1 MQKDQK
7 KPDCNYKTCQSCSLH
22 QVCLQVAFYAFPFMI
37 LHVTHKIKMD
47 SHHFAQ
53 GTSSYIHTLL
63 DIFFMKPSCIFLFF
77 LLTCS
82 ALAQRQEAISYVNP
96 LMGTAASTTRSA
108 QKHGE
113 GTEQLANT
121 IPAVGLPFGMIQA
134 TPQTRTTEKKCLA
147 PYYYKDDNT
156 TGYRISHWLSG
167 SCTQDYGSVTI
178 MPLMGA
184 LVTDPARYASPYS
197 HTGEISQPCNY
208 KNRLDKYGI
217 ETALAATLRCAILQ
231 CRADRSDSLY
241 FLITPNN
248 DKGKAYVHIDRVKGE
263 ITGYNPVYRIYQG
276 SGEPA
281 GFSGYFVIQCNR
293 AFAKA
298 GTFSGNNLFDAATI
312 ENAPGG
318 GGYIGMRVERGA
330 QVELRIGTSFTS
342 VEGAR
347 KNLAAEIPDWDFNKI
362 VGQSE
367 DVWNKALGK
376 IQVET
381 DRQQDKRIFYTS
393 MYHAMQHPRLM
404 SDVDGAYPRF
414 AGNYQNARL
423 ARGHYYD
430 DFSMWDIY
438 RAQLP
443 LFEIL
448 QPALINDCVRSL
460 ILKGEQGGWLPI
472 FPCWNSYTAAM
483 IGDHASAFIASAYN
497 RGIQDYDVQ
506 AAYRL
511 MRQNAFDMAP
521 RKAYLDGKGRRALDS
536 YLRYGYIPLE
546 DSVGDAFH
554 KREQVSRTLEYA
566 FDDYALS
573 TIARQLHKGA
583 DYTALYR
590 RSQNYR
596 NVFDSSTGLMNGRY
610 INGSFYKPLQPDKKL
625 PFITEGTPRQY
636 SFYVPHD
643 VNGLASLMGGRDK
656 LEQALDSLFLKNEY
670 WHGNEPGHHI
680 PFLYNFTASPY
691 KTQEKVAAI
700 LRDEYSDGPGG
711 LSGNDDAGQMSAWYV
726 FAAIGLYP
734 ANPVSGEYLLSTPIF
749 SRVTIYLPQDKKLD
763 ILVDRKSP
771 SSLYIQSVSW
781 NGHAYTKNS
790 LQHADMMK
798 GGRMVIKVAD
808 NPARN

>member
-1 MQKDQK
+1 M
-7 KPDCNYKTCQSCSLH
+7 
-22 QVCLQVAFYAFPFMI
+22 VM
-37 LHVTHKIKMD
+37 
-47 SHHFAQ
+47 AQ
-53 GTSSYIHTLL
+53 TA
-63 DIFFMKPSCIFLFF
+63 PPV
-77 LLTCS
+77 
-82 ALAQRQEAISYVNP
+82 SYVQP

-167 SCTQDYGSVTI
+167 SCTQDYGSVTV
-178 MPLMGA
+178 MPLTGT

-197 HTGEISQPCNY
+197 HASEISQPCYY
-208 KNRLDKYGI
+208 KNRLEKYGI
-217 ETALAATLRCAILQ
+217 ETALTATLRCAMML
-231 CRADRSDSLY
+231 CSADRSDSLY
-241 FLITPNN
+241 FLIIPNS
-248 DKGKAYVHIDRVKGE
+248 DKNKAYVQIDPAKRE

-281 GFSGYFVIQCNR
+281 GFSGYFVIQFNT
-293 AFAKA
+293 AFTKA
-298 GTFSGNNLFDAATI
+298 GTFSGNHLFDGAKV
-312 ENAPGG
+312 ENAPNGG
-318 GGYIGMRVERGA
+318 GWIGMKIEKGA
-330 QVELRIGTSFTS
+330 QVTLRIGTSFTS
-342 VEGAR
+342 LEGAR
-347 KNLAAEIPDWDFNKI
+347 KNLASEMPDWDFQKI
-362 VGQSE
+362 VGRSRE
-367 DVWNKALGK
+367 TWNKALGT
-376 IQVET
+376 IEVET
-381 DRQQDKRIFYTS
+381 DREEDKRIFYTS
-393 MYHAMQHPRLM
+393 LYHAMQHPRLM
-404 SDVDGAYPRF
+404 SDVDGTYPRF
-414 AGNYQNARL
+414 AGNYQNARP

-448 QPALINDCVRSL
+448 QPALVNDWVRSL

-497 RGIQDYDVQ
+497 RGIRDYDAE

-511 MRQNAFDMAP
+511 MRQNAFDIAP
-521 RKAYLDGKGRRALDS
+521 QKAYLDGKGRRALAS

-573 TIARQLHKGA
+573 TLARQLHKEA
-583 DYTALYR
+583 DYTALR
-590 RSQNYR
+590 QRSQNYR
-596 NVFDSSTGLMNGRY
+596 HVFDSSTGLMNGRY
-610 INGSFYKPLQPDKKL
+610 INGSFYKPFQPDKKL

-643 VNGLASLMGGRDK
+643 IDGLAGLMGGRGG
-656 LEQALDSLFLKNEY
+656 LERALDSLFLKNEY

-680 PFLYNFTASPY
+680 PFLYNYTASPY

-749 SRVTIYLPQDKKLD
+749 SHVTIYLPNGKKWE
-763 ILVDRKSP
+763 IRVDGKTP
-771 SSLYIQSVSW
+771 SSLHIQSVSW
-781 NGHAYTKNS
+781 NGHAYTKKS
-790 LQHADMMK
+790 LSHADMMK
-798 GGRMVIKVAD
+798 GGKMVIKVFSI
-808 NPARN
+808 P